1 MVRMRKLYIDI
12 ETIPDNLE
20 SMPAVGDLEF
30 YTPAEE
36 VKVPG
41 NYKTEK
47 AIENWEINKRPILE
61 QIADEKAVKQ
71 TQEKYEKA
79 YKQWSRGALDE
90 CDSRIITIGFAV
102 DDEPVSYMSLGLGAI
117 FGELTLLKE
126 FFEFIK
132 DKLGSD
138 LYKTKWIAFNA
149 KFDFSILAA
158 KALKYQLEDWDLIP
172 WDFNKSYPEKKNVF
186 DPMLKF
192 PHKDYNKCHS
202 QHDIAEFLKI
212 EGSKTNMTG
221 KDVLP
226 YYLEG
231 KHQLIAEYCAEDV
244 EVLRKISKRLG
255 V

>member
-1 MVRMRKLYIDI
+1 MRRLYIDI
-12 ETIPDNLE
+12 ETIPDNLAH
-20 SMPAVGDLEF
+20 MPHLDDLEF
-30 YTPAEE
+30 YTEPEVIKQPGNIKRPEKIKEWKLNTLPIKQAIAEE
-36 VKVPG
+36 
-41 NYKTEK
+41 K
-47 AIENWEINKRPILE
+47 ALRE
-61 QIADEKAVKQ
+61 

-79 YKQWSRGALDE
+79 YTKWSKGALDE
-90 CDSRIITIGFAV
+90 CDSRIITIALAI
-102 DDEPVSYMSLGLGAI
+102 DDGLVYRTQMNEEI
-117 FGELTLLKE
+117 NLLKE

-132 DKLGSD
+132 DQLGSD
-138 LYKTKWIAFNA
+138 LYKTKWVAFNA

-158 KALKYQLEDWDLIP
+158 KALKYNLDDWDLVP
-172 WDFNKSYPEKKNVF
+172 WNFSKYNPGAKNVF
-186 DPMLKF
+186 DPMLMF
-192 PHKDYNKCHS
+192 PHKDPMRHHS
-202 QHDIAEFLKI
+202 QDKIAKFLDI

>member
-1 MVRMRKLYIDI
+1 MRKLYIDI
-12 ETIPDNLE
+12 ETIPDNME

-61 QIADEKAVKQ
+61 QIAEEKAVRQ

-79 YKQWSRGALDE
+79 YKQWGRGALDE
-90 CDSRIITIGFAV
+90 CDSRIICLSLAI
-102 DDEPVSYMSLGLGAI
+102 DDSEVQTLYKGKKEEDLLVQFFSFIRLGL
-117 FGELTLLKE
+117 E
-126 FFEFIK
+126 
-132 DKLGSD
+132 SD

-149 KFDFSILAA
+149 KFDFSMLAA
-158 KALKYQLEDWDLIP
+158 KALKYGLDDWDLVP
-172 WDFNKSYPEKKNVF
+172 WNFSKYNPGAKNVF
-186 DPMLKF
+186 DPMLMF
-192 PHKDYNKCHS
+192 PHKDPMRHHS
-202 QHDIAEFLKI
+202 QDKIAKFLGI

-231 KHQLIAEYCAEDV
+231 KHQLISEYCAEDV